1 MTKTININ
9 NTQLLLII
17 GGAVVLYVLYKQGT
31 FKTDKGYQTDIKTNV
46 TDNSTVQIDDSTA
59 KNRARS
65 FRNNLLDN
73 NTDSSIFIDACDSL
87 LRLSDADLIAVSNA
101 YNKMFVNE
109 DYNTLRSVLVQEWTI
124 WGSSQTK
131 KNELLNRFSKI
142 GI

>member
-31 FKTDKGYQTDIKTNV
+31 FKTDKGYQTDAKTNV
-46 TDNSTVQIDDSTA
+46 TDNSTVQIDDNTA

-65 FRNNLLDN
+65 FRNAMLDN
-73 NTDSSIFIDACDSL
+73 STDGNIFTEACDTL

-124 WGSSQTK
+124 WGTSQTK
-131 KNELLNRFSKI
+131 KNELLNRLSQI
-142 GI
+142 GV

>member
-9 NTQLLLII
+9 NTQLFLII

-31 FKTDKGYQTDIKTNV
+31 FKTDKGYQTDVKTNV
-46 TDNSTVQIDDSTA
+46 TDNSTVQIDDNTA

-65 FRNNLLDN
+65 FRNAMLDN
-73 NTDSSIFIDACDSL
+73 STDGNIFTEACDTL

-124 WGSSQTK
+124 WGTSQTK
-131 KNELLNRFSKI
+131 KNELLNRLSQI
-142 GI
+142 GV